1 MREIKFRGKT
11 KEGKWFYGSL
21 VNNIWYNPEI
31 QVNCC
36 YIITSNDIEDYDS
49 WEDIKEGNG
58 VVSVIPETV
67 GQYTGL
73 KDKNGVEIYEGD
85 IISGFLGVNGL
96 VFFDVGFLVEYLE
109 DAEHNTNKKGTRIKF
124 EKYYKTEVIGNIHD
138 K

>member
-11 KEGKWFYGSL
+11 YEGKWVYGDLGHESDGEPYIFY
-21 VNNIWYNPEI
+21 WDERRA
-31 QVNCC
+31 C
-36 YIITSNDIEDYDS
+36 IE
-49 WEDIKEGNG
+49 EN
-58 VVSVIPETV
+58 VIPETI

-73 KDKNGVEIYEGD
+73 KDKNGVKIYEGD